1 MRHVHTCCTSN
12 LVEISTFERE
22 GPMVRRF
29 ISAAAVV
36 TCAGLYAFAA
46 EQVTFVLNTG
56 ERRSGEVIVAGPD
69 GANYV
74 NGQLNLSGQ
83 PIPLD
88 QVAVIDLTGGTPS
101 ALELSRVPQSSAQA
115 VVLRSGHAQA
125 GKFVNIIRGDTLLWE
140 NGAGQQ
146 EQYPLRDV
154 SRIYLNSQNA
164 RAAYNAPGLLP
175 ATAVPAPAATSG
187 QAQNQPGGVRV
198 HANVPWNDTGITLKS
213 GDMVTF
219 RTTGQVNFGES
230 AGQTAGPDGNPAAHS
245 ASYPISA
252 LPAGTLI
259 GRVGNSAPFGIGSN
273 AAPIRMPAQGRLL
286 LGVNDNEVNDNSG
299 YFSVV
304 VTKQ

>member
-1 MRHVHTCCTSN
+1 
-12 LVEISTFERE
+12 
-22 GPMVRRF
+22 MVRRF
-29 ISAAAVV
+29 ISALAVV

-46 EQVTFVLNTG
+46 EQATFILNSG
-56 ERRSGEVIVAGPD
+56 ERTSGEVIVAGAD

-101 ALELSRVPQSSAQA
+101 AVELSRVPQSSAQA

-140 NGAGQQ
+140 NRAGQP

-164 RAAYNAPGLLP
+164 RAAYNAPAQPATVVTAPASP
-175 ATAVPAPAATSG
+175 ATAVAAPAATSG
-187 QAQNQPGGVRV
+187 QTQNQPGGLRV
-198 HANVPWNDTGITLKS
+198 QANVPWNDTGITLKS

-252 LPAGTLI
+252 LPAGALI
-259 GRVGNSAPFGIGSN
+259 GRVGGSAPFGIGSN
-273 AAPIRMPAQGRLL
+273 AAPIRMPAKGRLL
-286 LGVNDNEVNDNSG
+286 LGVNDNESNDNSG

>member
-1 MRHVHTCCTSN
+1 
-12 LVEISTFERE
+12 
-22 GPMVRRF
+22 
-29 ISAAAVV
+29 
-36 TCAGLYAFAA
+36 LYALAA
-46 EQVTFVLNTG
+46 EQVTFILNNG
-56 ERRSGEVIVAGPD
+56 ERRSGDVIVAGAE

-74 NGQLNLSGQ
+74 DGHLNLSGQ

-88 QVAVIDLTGGTPS
+88 QVAVIDLTGGAPS
-101 ALELSRVPQSSAQA
+101 ALELSRVPQSAAQA

-164 RAAYNAPGLLP
+164 RAAYNAPLLP
-175 ATAVPAPAATSG
+175 VLPAVAISTAAGTSG
-187 QAQNQPGGVRV
+187 STPNQPGGVRV

-230 AGQTAGPDGNPAAHS
+230 AGQTAGPDGNVAAHS
-245 ASYPISA
+245 PNYPISA
-252 LPAGTLI
+252 LPAGALI
-259 GRVGNSAPFGIGSN
+259 GRVGSGAPFGIGSN
-273 AAPIRMPAQGRLL
+273 AAPIRMPSKGRLL
-286 LGVNDNEVNDNSG
+286 LGVNDNEINDNSG

-304 VTKQ
+304 VTKR

>member
-1 MRHVHTCCTSN
+1 
-12 LVEISTFERE
+12 
-22 GPMVRRF
+22 MVRRF
-29 ISAAAVV
+29 ISAVAVV
-36 TCAGLYAFAA
+36 ICAGLYTLAA
-46 EQVTFVLNTG
+46 EQVTFILNNG
-56 ERRSGEVIVAGPD
+56 ERRSGEVIAAGAD

-83 PIPLD
+83 PIPVD

-101 ALELSRVPQSSAQA
+101 AVELSRLPQSSAQA

-154 SRIYLNSQNA
+154 SRIYLNAQNA
-164 RAAYNAPGLLP
+164 RAAYNAPALP
-175 ATAVPAPAATSG
+175 ATAVPAPAGTAG
-187 QAQNQPGGVRV
+187 QTQNQAGGVRV
-198 HANVPWNDTGITLKS
+198 HANVAWNDTGITLKS

-245 ASYPISA
+245 ASYPIAA
-252 LPAGTLI
+252 LPAGALI
-259 GRVGNSAPFGIGSN
+259 GRVGGSAPFGIGSN
-273 AAPIRMPAQGRLL
+273 AAPIRMPAKGRLL
-286 LGVNDNEVNDNSG
+286 LGVNDNEINDNGG

>member
-1 MRHVHTCCTSN
+1 
-12 LVEISTFERE
+12 
-22 GPMVRRF
+22 MVRRF
-29 ISAAAVV
+29 ICAFAVF

-46 EQVTFVLNTG
+46 EQVTFILNNG
-56 ERRSGEVIVAGPD
+56 ERTSGEVIVAGAD

-74 NGQLNLSGQ
+74 DGQLNLSGR
-83 PIPLD
+83 PFPLD

-115 VVLRSGHAQA
+115 VVLRSGHTQA

-154 SRIYLNSQNA
+154 SRIYLNSQHA
-164 RAAYNAPGLLP
+164 RAAYNAPAP
-175 ATAVPAPAATSG
+175 VATAVLAPVGTSG
-187 QAQNQPGGVRV
+187 QTQNQPGGVRV

-245 ASYPISA
+245 PNYPISG
-252 LPAGTLI
+252 LPAGALI
-259 GRVGNSAPFGIGSN
+259 GKVGNSAPFGIGSN
-273 AAPIRMPAQGRLL
+273 AAPIRMPAKGRLL
-286 LGVNDNEVNDNSG
+286 LGVNDNEINDNSG